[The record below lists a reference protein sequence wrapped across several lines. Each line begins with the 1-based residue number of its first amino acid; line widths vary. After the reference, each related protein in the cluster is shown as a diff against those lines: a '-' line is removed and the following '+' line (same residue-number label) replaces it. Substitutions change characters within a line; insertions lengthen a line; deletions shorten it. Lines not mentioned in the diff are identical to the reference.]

1 MTEHRQHPRKP
12 IKLSVAFTPADGVR
26 VEATCRD
33 ISLGGM
39 FIETPAPSKYGAE
52 VLVHLTFP
60 GLLQGTDVKSIVRWT
75 EKGVGM
81 GVQFGT
87 MGARETHALVELL
100 HGT

>member
-12 IKLSVAFTPADGVR
+12 IQLSVSFTSADGAR
-26 VEATCRD
+26 VEASCRD

-39 FIETPAPSKYGAE
+39 FIETTAPPSYGAE
-52 VLVHLTFP
+52 VVVHLVLP

-75 EKGVGM
+75 QKGVGM

-87 MGARETHALVELL
+87 MGARETHALVQML
-100 HGT
+100 HG